1 MPNADHSAWCMM
13 SKALSTV
20 ISYVYSKYL
29 PLSESLRR
37 QSSVAFCPTF
47 RVCGF
52 IPRRINGGEW
62 GEQTGEPLLLYV
74 TSFSEAIV
82 SCILANI
89 LTLYEAL
96 LRACATTPTVY
107 VHVAIRT
114 TLQRKWQWQRQRQ
127 GQDHSYN
134 SRLFTYSK
142 SEASGQWR
150 TQMMQT
156 MRMSGLR
163 HSEKTSFQ
171 TMICWR
177 IHGALSRDIVSNT
190 CHFHTSTP
198 YVPSL

>member
-1 MPNADHSAWCMM
+1 MRMGRTNGRTA
-13 SKALSTV
+13 TV
-20 ISYVYSKYL
+20 ICYIF
-29 PLSESLRR
+29 LR
-37 QSSVAFCPTF
+37 
-47 RVCGF
+47 G
-52 IPRRINGGEW
+52 N
-62 GEQTGEPLLLYV
+62 
-74 TSFSEAIV
+74 
-82 SCILANI
+82 CILYFGKYSYP
-89 LTLYEAL
+89 YEAL
-96 LRACATTPTVY
+96 LRAYATTPTVY

-127 GQDHSYN
+127 RQRQDHSYK
-134 SRLFTYSK
+134 SRLFTYTK

-150 TQMMQT
+150 TQMMPT